1 MQRWNTVAA
10 VLVVFISGTVVG
22 SQIVIRQQAPT
33 NRAAGFSLADLDTIV
48 ADMDVEQ
55 RTTVRLLE
63 GGSYNVNIRRIRNGE
78 TALMHPR
85 TTDVYVI
92 REGSGTLVTGGQ
104 IVDESGRPIDGQRG
118 AGIIGGT
125 EQHVSAGDLIFIPAG
140 VPHGVRETDGI
151 TWFNIRFETV
161 P

>member
-48 ADMDVEQ
+48 ADMDVEH

-63 GGSYNVNIRRIRNGE
+63 GGSTTLTSGE
-78 TALMHPR
+78 SVTAKPL
-85 TTDVYVI
+85 
-92 REGSGTLVTGGQ
+92 
-104 IVDESGRPIDGQRG
+104 
-118 AGIIGGT
+118 
-125 EQHVSAGDLIFIPAG
+125 
-140 VPHGVRETDGI
+140 
-151 TWFNIRFETV
+151 
-161 P
+161 